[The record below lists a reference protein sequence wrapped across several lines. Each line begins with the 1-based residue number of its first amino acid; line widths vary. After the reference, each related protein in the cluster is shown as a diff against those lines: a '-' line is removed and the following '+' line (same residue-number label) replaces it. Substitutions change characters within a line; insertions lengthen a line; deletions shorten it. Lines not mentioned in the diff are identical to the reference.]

1 MEKLLKEIVSRR
13 KTKQKKLSESIANL
27 ENQIIDKKLQGNTR
41 AVKAL
46 EMVLNRI
53 KKEKVKM
60 VGK

>member
-41 AVKAL
+41 AVKTI
-46 EMVLNRI
+46 EMILNRL
-53 KKEKVKM
+53 KKEKIKM
-60 VGK
+60 VDK